1 MPLKFVLDTNTCIFA
16 IKNEPDAV
24 QQALNRR
31 QGQRCISAITAME
44 LAYGAEKSAAPTRNH
59 AVVDGFLQ
67 RLEVL
72 DYDHDAAA
80 DSGQLRAELARAGTP
95 IGPYDAM
102 IAGHTRSRGLVLVT
116 NNTRE
121 FSRVPGLQLDDWTLK
136 H

>member
-1 MPLKFVLDTNTCIFA
+1 MPLKFV
-16 IKNEPDAV
+16 
-24 QQALNRR
+24 
-31 QGQRCISAITAME
+31 
-44 LAYGAEKSAAPTRNH
+44 
-59 AVVDGFLQ
+59 VDGFLK

-80 DSGQLRAELARAGTP
+80 NSGQLRAELARAGTP
-95 IGPYDAM
+95 IGPYDTM

-121 FSRVPGLQLDDWTLK
+121 FSRVPGLRLDDWTLK